1 MLSGKNKQNKQKKKK
16 PTTITTKMTEITD
29 FLEFFL
35 CLLCLGFAMQMGFA
49 MHGTFVSCMKR
60 CICFF

>member
-1 MLSGKNKQNKQKKKK
+1 
-16 PTTITTKMTEITD
+16 MTEITD

-49 MHGTFVSCMKR
+49 MHGTFCQLYETVHL
-60 CICFF
+60 FFLVQPSISY